1 MVDEFCGGFVVVVV
15 VVGSYRVI
23 TELFLFR
30 GVGEANGNADSRWP
44 LPFFFQPTSG
54 SGSLSLSLS
63 LSLLFFCFNFISDRS
78 WRPFNRLPLFYRV
91 YLVSPW
97 SRSSCSARRV
107 PSFT

>member
-44 LPFFFQPTSG
+44 LPFSFSSQRQEVV
-54 SGSLSLSLS
+54 LSLSLS
-63 LSLLFFCFNFISDRS
+63 LSLFCFFVSIS
-78 WRPFNRLPLFYRV
+78 FLTALGVRLTG
-91 YLVSPW
+91 
-97 SRSSCSARRV
+97 CHC
-107 PSFT
+107 FTGFT